1 MVLSGPRS
9 LEIGASIDDYTD
21 MVVKLTDQEDNPLSG
36 VMVQVE
42 VE

>member
-21 MVVKLTDQEDNPLSG
+21 MVVKLTDAQGNPLSG
-36 VMVQVE
+36 VMVEVQV
-42 VE
+42 